1 AIRAEGGSAR
11 YRALDVTKR
20 EDVEAFVNFAQSEF
34 GKVDVVINNATNA
47 RVGLSVTIHISELEG
62 RPVLGR
68 GVSLLIRKRG
78 RPRRET
84 PKGAVAQPQRAE
96 DTGVSPRADI
106 ANTIAIDTA
115 DTDCFVI
122 ARKLAPSSGVREFG
136 ENKAG
141 RNEAPF
147 RKWPAGD
154 TRDRIQRNELE
165 GGKECSLIWRWRS
178 PGDTDEC
185 AGARVRASGGANALN
200 EALRDSK
207 GVITRHVVRVSIVQ
221 LNNPALLRR
230 HVAVVVQGARC
241 RRPIEIGS

>member
-1 AIRAEGGSAR
+1 MEENSMSGIKGKVIAITGASSGIGEAAARLVAQKGAHVVLGARRTDKLEALVSAIRAEGGSAR

-78 RPRRET
+78 RPHRET
-84 PKGAVAQPQRAE
+84 PEGAVAQPQRAK

-106 ANTIAIDTA
+106 ANTIAIDIA
-115 DTDCFVI
+115 DSDCFVI
-122 ARKLAPSSGVREFG
+122 ARKLAPSGSVREFG

-147 RKWPAGD
+147 RKCPAGD
-154 TRDRIQRNELE
+154 TRDRIQRNKLE
-165 GGKECSLIWRWRS
+165 
-178 PGDTDEC
+178 
-185 AGARVRASGGANALN
+185 
-200 EALRDSK
+200 
-207 GVITRHVVRVSIVQ
+207 
-221 LNNPALLRR
+221 
-230 HVAVVVQGARC
+230 
-241 RRPIEIGS
+241 